1 MAVRLRFPHLFHLLL
16 GVGLLQGLVFA
27 QGLNSP
33 APKAISDLKD
43 AIVKVLGFQ
52 SEDLKVSGFDVR
64 DALVGQTVAYEFDIE
79 IGNKKYPFKL
89 LEDVNRWE
97 YVDLPIFRVEES
109 AAQNGLAK
117 TGESS
122 DELMPVLAPFQLAG
136 PMELWIQDGDDMRVS
151 IPHDVDAGVVKKVML
166 AEGTTVTVKGARS
179 VSLRHPLDLPLP
191 LNQTHKSGNLA
202 SGLLTLAD
210 HLHLAS
216 LSQQMP
222 LLSLRIVGPTS
233 LASPSSSPSKLKLKR
248 LAPGLVELSKT
259 SPTTPAIPIGAEDE
273 HTILTPDRF
282 TTLWPLAS
290 INGSNPNLQGFEKLL
305 YSVLGDKAKKAG
317 SFRLVKAEVSAQ
329 TSVKMGFRVERSIKD
344 GEMDWSGF
352 PEWKTKPE
360 TMKMYFEVLG
370 KVEGNKVIPERVME
384 VPDPVQVEDSVA
396 TNLLTGNQT
405 MSTLPIVHPPANYF
419 TL

>member
-1 MAVRLRFPHLFHLLL
+1 MDPRLRFLNLFLLL
-16 GVGLLQGLVFA
+16 CALGLSRGLISA

-33 APKAISDLKD
+33 APKAIADLKD
-43 AIVKVLGFQ
+43 AIVKLLGFQ

-64 DALVGQTVAYEFDIE
+64 DALVGQTLAYEFDIE

-97 YVDLPIFRVEES
+97 YVHLPIFRVEES
-109 AAQNGLAK
+109 IEQNGLVK
-117 TGESS
+117 IGES
-122 DELMPVLAPFQLAG
+122 DERVGPVLAPFQLAG

-179 VSLRHPLDLPLP
+179 VSMRHPLDLPLP
-191 LNQTHKSGNLA
+191 LNRTQNNLA
-202 SGLLTLAD
+202 SGLLTLAN
-210 HLHLAS
+210 HLRLTS
-216 LSQQMP
+216 LTQDKT

-259 SPTTPAIPIGAEDE
+259 NPATPAVPIAEEDE
-273 HTILTPDRF
+273 DTILTPDRF

-305 YSVLGDKAKKAG
+305 YSVLGDQAKKTG

-329 TSVKMGFRVERSIKD
+329 TSVKMGFRVERRIKEE
-344 GEMDWSGF
+344 EMDWSRY

-384 VPDPVQVEDSVA
+384 VPDPVRVEDTVA

-405 MSTLPIVHPPANYF
+405 MSTLPIVHPPPNYF